1 LCVLAERE
9 RRAAEREEERDHPDH
24 GARARRESTQ
34 AIHGCSFRWR
44 SIGRF
49 HPMSDGTAM
58 RRRGLTKTHKRM
70 LGAAGSIAVVVLVF
84 AFVLPRIA
92 DYRDVFDVL
101 RDLAWQDWALLAGA
115 VVLNLATFPPP
126 WMAALPGLGY
136 REGMAMTQ
144 ASTALSI
151 VSPAGAAVGMAASYS
166 MLRSWKFPSAAVA
179 LAVAV
184 TGIWNQ
190 LANLVFP
197 IVGLALLSLENET
210 HRALQTAAIVGL
222 AVLIVVVTCFALV
235 LSRETWANS
244 IGDRAARL
252 ATRVLRL
259 VRKGAVGWGGAS
271 FVRFRSDALG
281 LLRHRWH
288 VITVATLA
296 GHLTVFVLLL
306 VCLRVTGVT
315 GSEVTVIEAFAA
327 WALVR
332 ILGALPL
339 TPAGVGIVEVG
350 LTGALVAF
358 GAPNAEA
365 VAATLLYRALTVLP
379 TLALGLL
386 AAATWRTH
394 HPGEAIGS
402 PSDP

>member
-1 LCVLAERE
+1 
-9 RRAAEREEERDHPDH
+9 
-24 GARARRESTQ
+24 
-34 AIHGCSFRWR
+34 
-44 SIGRF
+44 
-49 HPMSDGTAM
+49 MSDGTAT
-58 RRRGLTKTHKRM
+58 RGRGLTKNHKRM

-92 DYRDVFDVL
+92 DYRDVFDVV
-101 RDLAWQDWALLAGA
+101 RDLGWQDWALLAGA

-136 REGMAMTQ
+136 RDGMAMTQ

-166 MLRSWKFPSAAVA
+166 MLRSWKFPAAGVG
-179 LAVAV
+179 LAVAI
-184 TGIWNQ
+184 TGLWNQ
-190 LANLVFP
+190 FANLVFP
-197 IVGLALLSLENET
+197 VVALALLTMENET
-210 HRALQTAAIVGL
+210 HRALQTAALIGLVVLVVG
-222 AVLIVVVTCFALV
+222 VGGFALV
-235 LSRETWANS
+235 LSRAERAQR
-244 IGDRAARL
+244 IGDVAARL
-252 ATRVLRL
+252 VNWGLRRVRRGP
-259 VRKGAVGWGGAS
+259 VAWSGES
-271 FVRFRSDALG
+271 FERFRTRALG
-281 LLRHRWH
+281 LLRRRWH
-288 VITVATLA
+288 VITLATLA
-296 GHLTVFVLLL
+296 GHLTVFVLLV
-306 VCLRVTGVT
+306 VCLRVTGVSS
-315 GSEVTVIEAFAA
+315 SEVTGIEAFAA

-365 VAATLLYRALTVLP
+365 VAATLLYRALTVFP

-394 HPGEAIGS
+394 HPGDTIGS

>member
-1 LCVLAERE
+1 
-9 RRAAEREEERDHPDH
+9 
-24 GARARRESTQ
+24 
-34 AIHGCSFRWR
+34 
-44 SIGRF
+44 
-49 HPMSDGTAM
+49 MSDGTAT
-58 RRRGLTKTHKRM
+58 RRRGLTKTHKRI
-70 LGAAGSIAVVVLVF
+70 LGATGSLVVVVLVF

-92 DYRDVFDVL
+92 DYRSVFDVVRGL
-101 RDLAWQDWALLAGA
+101 DWQDWALLAGA

-166 MLRSWKFPSAAVA
+166 MLRSWRFTPTAVA
-179 LAVAV
+179 LAVAIA
-184 TGIWNQ
+184 GLWNQ
-190 LANLVFP
+190 LANLAFP
-197 IVGLALLSLENET
+197 VVGLALLTLANEN
-210 HRALQTAAIVGL
+210 HPALTTAAVIGL
-222 AVLIVVVTCFALV
+222 VVLVVAFAAFALV
-235 LSRETWANS
+235 LSSEDRANR
-244 IGDRAARL
+244 IGDLAARYSNRL
-252 ATRVLRL
+252 LRV
-259 VRKGAVGWGGAS
+259 VRRGPVAWGGAS
-271 FVRFRSDALG
+271 FARFREDALV
-281 LLRHRWH
+281 LLRRRWH

-315 GSEVTVIEAFAA
+315 GSEVTGIEAFAA

-394 HPGEAIGS
+394 HPGETIES
-402 PSDP
+402 QSDP

>member
-1 LCVLAERE
+1 
-9 RRAAEREEERDHPDH
+9 
-24 GARARRESTQ
+24 
-34 AIHGCSFRWR
+34 
-44 SIGRF
+44 
-49 HPMSDGTAM
+49 MSDGTAM
-58 RRRGLTKTHKRM
+58 RRRGLTKTHKRL

-84 AFVLPRIA
+84 VFVIPQFA
-92 DYRDVFDVL
+92 NYRDVLDVVRTL
-101 RDLAWQDWALLAGA
+101 GWKDWLLLAGA

-126 WMAALPGLGY
+126 WMASLPGLRF
-136 REGMAMTQ
+136 REAMAMTQ

-166 MLRSWKFPSAAVA
+166 MLRAWKFGSGAVG

-190 LANLVFP
+190 LANLAFP
-197 IVGLALLSLENET
+197 VVALALLTSQNED
-210 HRALQTAAIVGL
+210 HPALRTAAIIGV
-222 AVLIVVVTCFALV
+222 AVLVVVVTSFALI
-235 LSRETWANS
+235 LSRAEWATR
-244 IGDRAARL
+244 IGDLAARAADR
-252 ATRVLRL
+252 ALRI
-259 VRKGAVGWGGAS
+259 VRRGPVGWGGAS
-271 FVRFRSDALG
+271 FARFRSRALG
-281 LLRHRWH
+281 LLRRRWH

-315 GSEVTVIEAFAA
+315 DSEVSAIEAFAA

-358 GAPNAEA
+358 GAPSAEA
-365 VAATLLYRALTVLP
+365 VAATLLYRALTVFP

>member
-1 LCVLAERE
+1 
-9 RRAAEREEERDHPDH
+9 
-24 GARARRESTQ
+24 
-34 AIHGCSFRWR
+34 
-44 SIGRF
+44 
-49 HPMSDGTAM
+49 MSDGTAM

-84 AFVLPRIA
+84 VFVLPRIA

-101 RDLAWQDWALLAGA
+101 RDLSWQDWALLAGA

-184 TGIWNQ
+184 AGIWNQ
-190 LANLVFP
+190 LANLTFP
-197 IVGLALLSLENET
+197 VVALALLTLEDET
-210 HRALQTAAIVGL
+210 HRALQTAALVGL
-222 AVLIVVVTCFALV
+222 AILGVVVTCFALV
-235 LSRETWANS
+235 LSREEWAS
-244 IGDRAARL
+244 RIGNRAARL
-252 ATRVLRL
+252 ANRVLRL
-259 VRKGAVGWGGAS
+259 VRKGAVAWAGES

-281 LLRHRWH
+281 LLRRRWH
-288 VITVATLA
+288 VITLATLA

-315 GSEVTVIEAFAA
+315 AAEVTVIEAFAA

-332 ILGALPL
+332 ILGAMPI

-386 AAATWRTH
+386 AAATWRTY
-394 HPGEAIGS
+394 HPGESIGS

>member
-1 LCVLAERE
+1 
-9 RRAAEREEERDHPDH
+9 
-24 GARARRESTQ
+24 
-34 AIHGCSFRWR
+34 
-44 SIGRF
+44 
-49 HPMSDGTAM
+49 MSDGTPM
-58 RRRGLTKTHKRM
+58 PRRGLTKTHKRM
-70 LGAAGSIAVVVLVF
+70 LGAAGSIAIVVLVF
-84 AFVLPRIA
+84 VFVLPRIA
-92 DYRDVFDVL
+92 DYRDVFEVL
-101 RDLAWQDWALLAGA
+101 RDLQWQDWVLLAGA

-166 MLRSWKFPSAAVA
+166 MLRSWKFPASAVA

-184 TGIWNQ
+184 AGIWNQ
-190 LANLVFP
+190 LANLAFP
-197 IVGLALLSLENET
+197 VVALGLLTLEDVS
-210 HRALQTAAIVGL
+210 HPALQTAALIGL
-222 AVLIVVVTCFALV
+222 AVLVVAVTGFALV
-235 LSRETWANS
+235 LSRETWARS
-244 IGDRAARL
+244 IGDLAARL
-252 ATRVLRL
+252 ASRALRL
-259 VRKGAVGWGGAS
+259 LRRRPVAWGGPS
-271 FVRFRSDALG
+271 FVGFRTDALG
-281 LLRHRWH
+281 LLRRRWH
-288 VITVATLA
+288 VITASTLA
-296 GHLTVFVLLL
+296 GHLTVFVLLV

-315 GSEVTVIEAFAA
+315 TDEVTLIEAFAA

-350 LTGALVAF
+350 LTGALVAL

>member
-1 LCVLAERE
+1 
-9 RRAAEREEERDHPDH
+9 
-24 GARARRESTQ
+24 
-34 AIHGCSFRWR
+34 
-44 SIGRF
+44 
-49 HPMSDGTAM
+49 MSDGTAP
-58 RRRGLTKTHKRM
+58 RRRGLTKTHKRI
-70 LGAAGSIAVVVLVF
+70 LGATGSLVVVVLVF

-92 DYRDVFDVL
+92 DYRSVFDVVRGL
-101 RDLAWQDWALLAGA
+101 DWQDWALLAGA
-115 VVLNLATFPPP
+115 VILNLATFPPP

-136 REGMAMTQ
+136 RDGMAMTQ

-166 MLRSWKFPSAAVA
+166 MLRSWRFTPTAVA
-179 LAVAV
+179 LAVAIA
-184 TGIWNQ
+184 GLWNQ
-190 LANLVFP
+190 LANLAFP
-197 IVGLALLSLENET
+197 VVGLALLTLANEN
-210 HRALQTAAIVGL
+210 HPALTTAAVIGL
-222 AVLIVVVTCFALV
+222 VVLVVAFVAFALV
-235 LSRETWANS
+235 LSAEDRANR
-244 IGDRAARL
+244 IGDLAARF
-252 ATRVLRL
+252 ANRL
-259 VRKGAVGWGGAS
+259 LGVVRRGPVGWGGAS
-271 FVRFRSDALG
+271 FARFRADALV
-281 LLRHRWH
+281 LLRRRWH
-288 VITVATLA
+288 VITIATLA

-306 VCLRVTGVT
+306 VCLRVIGVT
-315 GSEVTVIEAFAA
+315 GSEVTGIEAFAA

-394 HPGEAIGS
+394 HPGESIES

>member
-1 LCVLAERE
+1 
-9 RRAAEREEERDHPDH
+9 
-24 GARARRESTQ
+24 
-34 AIHGCSFRWR
+34 
-44 SIGRF
+44 
-49 HPMSDGTAM
+49 MSDGTAM

-84 AFVLPRIA
+84 VFVLPRIA

-101 RDLAWQDWALLAGA
+101 RDLSWQDWALLAGA

-184 TGIWNQ
+184 AGIWNQ
-190 LANLVFP
+190 LANLTFP
-197 IVGLALLSLENET
+197 VVALALLTLEDET
-210 HRALQTAAIVGL
+210 HRALQTAALVGL
-222 AVLIVVVTCFALV
+222 AILGVVVTCFALV
-235 LSRETWANS
+235 LSREEWAS
-244 IGDRAARL
+244 HIGNRAARV
-252 ATRVLRL
+252 ANRVLRL
-259 VRKGAVGWGGAS
+259 VRKGAVAWAGES

-281 LLRHRWH
+281 LLRRRWH
-288 VITVATLA
+288 VITIATLA

-306 VCLRVTGVT
+306 VCLRVAGVT
-315 GSEVTVIEAFAA
+315 DSEVTVIEAFAA

-332 ILGALPL
+332 ILGAMPI

-386 AAATWRTH
+386 AAATWRTY
-394 HPGEAIGS
+394 HPGESIGS
-402 PSDP
+402 TSDP